1 MWVFEAGHDPRTRAL
16 SFSAEPVPA
25 QVTQIRGQDEGTEP
39 GHKSPGETWD
49 MVSFAPGLSSL
60 GLVPDMKRE
69 DMKYQLKAT
78 SPQPHLSTIRC
89 PRKGQEKVSKTK
101 LDHFGKV
108 FFFTLVCSIYHS

>member
-1 MWVFEAGHDPRTRAL
+1 MWVFEAGHDPRTGAL

-39 GHKSPGETWD
+39 GHKSPGGTWD
-49 MVSFAPGLSSL
+49 IVSFAPGLSSL

-78 SPQPHLSTIRC
+78 SLKPHLSAIRC
-89 PRKGQEKVSKTK
+89 PKERSEKSFK
-101 LDHFGKV
+101 DKV
-108 FFFTLVCSIYHS
+108 GSLWCDFSIGWRHSL